1 MVNLKTYLKRF
12 VRNGPALVPIKSI
25 KCFFECLDLV
35 TSVKRHF
42 WNLEK
47 ANDELLSCCSPT
59 EPLVATEAPSR
70 HLNLLPIQSSSVAVS
85 CLWKILWNHF
95 PSFDFHNMGLG
106 PWKLDIFIFNILLV
120 QKLFQDSSFSVIVL
134 FEEKM
139 GFILWLILR
148 RGALSSFFVI
158 CDIVSFSSVV
168 MFHK

>member
-70 HLNLLPIQSSSVAVS
+70 HLNLLPIKSSSPSVWF
-85 CLWKILWNHF
+85 LWKILWNHF
-95 PSFDFHNMGLG
+95 PLFNVHNMCLG
-106 PWKLDIFIFNILLV
+106 AGKLDIYSSLTFLLV
-120 QKLFQDSSFSVIVL
+120 HFNSRVILFFHYTFWRKKVYFMTDSEAWCL
-134 FEEKM
+134 
-139 GFILWLILR
+139 L
-148 RGALSSFFVI
+148 
-158 CDIVSFSSVV
+158 
-168 MFHK
+168 